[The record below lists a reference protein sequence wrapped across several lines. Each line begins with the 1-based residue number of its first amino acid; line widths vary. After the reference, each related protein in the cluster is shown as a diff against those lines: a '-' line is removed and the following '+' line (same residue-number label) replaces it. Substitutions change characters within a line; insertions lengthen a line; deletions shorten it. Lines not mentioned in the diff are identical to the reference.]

1 MEKIKNL
8 VQPIAGDTDSI
19 FSGDTVIILK
29 DGEVKKITIGEWYD
43 SNNTGVVR
51 VTPTGHEV
59 IETTDKVLNWNGTLQ
74 FTNVVNIIRH
84 KVTKPKWKLKTKS
97 GKEVTVTADHSLIA
111 FRNGKKLEVK
121 PHEVKLTDKILI
133 INYDECIKSQAMT
146 LSDIDCT
153 FDEVESVEQIG
164 LFEDEYVYDIEVADE
179 SHTFIAN
186 DILVHN
192 SLYISY
198 ENLIK
203 TIVNEDGS
211 ELTNEQKV
219 EFLERL
225 NTEFLDQ
232 HNEEFMTNFY
242 GPRHSRQMVQKFELE
257 TIALRDIRLSVKKRY
272 AQLLV
277 WKDGKKFDLDEPKFK
292 SKGLEVIKASYPELA
307 RKQLKDALYKLLMT
321 DYEGT
326 ELLHYMNQVAQE
338 HRQEWLT
345 RPVEDL
351 CENKGIN
358 GYTKYILSD
367 NDPGGVVVASKC
379 PYHVRALANRN
390 WTINIHHLHSELQYG
405 GKMKIY
411 PVKKKTQKKSEKED
425 YFAFMAG
432 EYPNWA
438 DEYWPC
444 DRLSCFQKF
453 YLDPLNRVLAAVD
466 IKPLTVS
473 GYIESNLFDGL

>member
-8 VQPIAGDTDSI
+8 VQPISGDTDSI
-19 FSGDTVIILK
+19 FSSGTVIILK
-29 DGEVKKITIGEWYD
+29 NGKIEKIAIGEWYD
-43 SNNTGVVR
+43 SNNIGEVK
-51 VTPTGHEV
+51 VTPTGHEM
-59 IETTDKVLNWNGTLQ
+59 IETKDKVLNWDGNLQ
-74 FTNVVNIIRH
+74 FNNVNYIIRH
-84 KVTKPKWKLKTKS
+84 MVTKPKWELKTKS
-97 GKEVTVTADHSLIA
+97 GKEVTVTADHSLIV
-111 FRNGKKLEVK
+111 FRDGQKLEVK
-121 PHEVKLTDKILI
+121 PYEVKPTDKILI
-133 INYDECIKSQAMT
+133 INYDEYIGKCTIE
-146 LSDIDCT
+146 LSDIDYM

-164 LFEDEYVYDIEVADE
+164 MFEDEYVYDIEVADE

-203 TIVNEDGS
+203 TVVNEDGS

-219 EFLERL
+219 KFLERL

-232 HNEEFMTNFY
+232 HNEKFMSDFY
-242 GPRHSRQMVQKFELE
+242 GPRHSKQMVQKFELE

-321 DYEGT
+321 DCEGT

-338 HRQEWLT
+338 HRQEWLI

-367 NDPGGVVVASKC
+367 NDPNGVAVASKC

-390 WTINIHHLHSELQYG
+390 WTINIHHLRAELQYG

-411 PVKKKTQKKSEKED
+411 PVKKKSQKKAEKED

-432 EYPNWA
+432 EYPEWA

-444 DRLSCFQKF
+444 DRLGCFQKF
-453 YLDPLNRVLAAVD
+453 YLDPLNRVLAAVG
-466 IKPLTVS
+466 IKPLAVS
-473 GYIESNLFDGL
+473 GYIESNLFDDL